1 MERIIYSS
9 LNNIEW
15 DAQSAFKLTNYY
27 TDKEECMIFTYLK
40 QYVYNNNLKIC
51 TYCFEKDASGKQ
63 DLQLCLNLNPE
74 VTKSY
79 IHIEYGIDGINSI
92 YIIDDNGNK
101 KEIFDFSDKIQYHSF
116 KSNDQQGYYWCG
128 EITVS
133 KNFIK
138 EIFETILKEKSI
150 ISLNLYKIFP
160 QMSDYACLFPD
171 DKNNFLSKKDSMKE
185 FVVLNY

>member
-27 TDKEECMIFTYLK
+27 TNKEECMIFTYLK
-40 QYVYNNNLKIC
+40 QYVHNNNLKIC
-51 TYCFEKDASGKQ
+51 TYCFEKDPSGKQ

-74 VTKSY
+74 ITKNY
-79 IHIEYGIDGINSI
+79 IHIEFGIDGINSI
-92 YIIDDNGNK
+92 FIINDNGDK
-101 KEIFDFSDKIQYHSF
+101 KEICDFCDKIQYHSF
-116 KSNDQQGYYWCG
+116 KANDQQGYYWCG

-138 EIFETILKEKSI
+138 EIFETTIKEKSI
-150 ISLNLYKIFP
+150 ISLNLYKVFS

-171 DKNNFLSKKDSMKE
+171 DKNNLLSKKDCMKE
-185 FVVLNY
+185 FVILNY